1 MLICQCNA
9 MHRRNVVCG
18 GGAALFSAIVAT
30 LMGGAKP
37 VRAETIAGKV
47 PEIDRLAVRVV
58 VDSYQFAVAPSRKV
72 ANVDIEHF
80 GWGIGG
86 GKPPGKTLISEFGL
100 SMHVE
105 SRRGTETRNV
115 LMDFGFTPDALVNN
129 VNLVGIDPAGLD
141 ALVLSHGHYDH
152 FGGLAGF
159 LKQNNGKLKAKL
171 PMYIGGEEAFCSR
184 EWTAPPVRGDF
195 GALDRKALE
204 DASVAVT
211 YAEGPAPV
219 ADHGFTTGHI
229 GQTSFEKL
237 LSPSAMKVGVDH
249 GIGCYADKLP
259 EDERT
264 KAVIPDQ
271 FRHEIAIAFNL
282 RGRGLIVLTSCSH
295 RGVINAI
302 KQAQAASG
310 VNKVHAVIG
319 GFHLA
324 PYKEDYVR
332 DTITELK
339 SIDIDYVIPLHC
351 TGEPFFEIAKAEIPN
366 KLLRSYTGT
375 RFSAGNRSVC
385 RSAQRYSMATFRP
398 STNPPSFRP

>member
-9 MHRRNVVCG
+9 IHRRDVVCG

-30 LMGGAKP
+30 LMGGARP
-37 VRAETIAGKV
+37 VRAETIPGKV
-47 PEIDRLAVRVV
+47 PEIDRVAVRVV

-72 ANVDIEHF
+72 SDVEIEHF

-129 VNLVGIDPAGLD
+129 ANLVGIDSAALD
-141 ALVLSHGHYDH
+141 ALALSHGHYDH

-159 LKQNNGKLKAKL
+159 LMQNNGKLKAKL
-171 PMYIGGEEAFCSR
+171 PIYIGGEEAFCSR

-204 DASVAVT
+204 DANVAVT
-211 YAEGPAPV
+211 YAEGPALI

-237 LSPSAMKVGVDH
+237 LSPSAMKIGVDH

-271 FRHEIAIAFNL
+271 FRHEIAIAFNV

-302 KQAQAASG
+302 KQAQAVSG
-310 VNKVHAVIG
+310 IKKVHAVIG

-332 DTITELK
+332 DTITALK
-339 SIDIDYVIPLHC
+339 DIDIDYVIPLHC
-351 TGEPFFEIAKAEIPN
+351 TGEPFYEMAKAEIPN

-375 RFSAGNRSVC
+375 RFVFA
-385 RSAQRYSMATFRP
+385 A
-398 STNPPSFRP
+398 

>member
-1 MLICQCNA
+1 MLLCQCNA
-9 MHRRNVVCG
+9 IHRRDVICG
-18 GGAALFSAIVAT
+18 GGAALFSAVVTT
-30 LMGGAKP
+30 LIGSGKP
-37 VRAETIAGKV
+37 VRAEAVAGKV
-47 PEIDRLAVRVV
+47 PEIDRVAVRVV

-72 ANVDIEHF
+72 SDVEIEHF

-105 SRRGTETRNV
+105 SRRGTETRHV
-115 LMDFGFTPDALVNN
+115 LVDFGFTPDALVNN
-129 VNLVGIDPAGLD
+129 ANLVGIDPAALD

-171 PMYIGGEEAFCSR
+171 PIYIGGEDAFCSR

-204 DASVAVT
+204 GADVAVT
-211 YAEGPAPV
+211 FAEGPALV

-237 LSPSAMKVGVDH
+237 LSPSAMKIGVDH

-264 KAVIPDQ
+264 KAVVPDQ
-271 FRHEIAIAFNL
+271 FRHEIATAFNL
-282 RGRGLIVLTSCSH
+282 KGRGLIVLTSCSH

-310 VNKVHAVIG
+310 ISKIHAVIG

-332 DTITELK
+332 DTITALK
-339 SIDIDYVIPLHC
+339 GIEIDYVIPLHC
-351 TGEPFFEIAKAEIPN
+351 TGEPFYEMAKAEMPN

-375 RFSAGNRSVC
+375 RFIFA
-385 RSAQRYSMATFRP
+385 A
-398 STNPPSFRP
+398 

>member
-1 MLICQCNA
+1 MLICQCSA
-9 MHRRNVVCG
+9 IHRRDLMCG
-18 GGAALFSAIVAT
+18 GGAVLFSAIVGT
-30 LMGGAKP
+30 LIGSQKP
-37 VRAETIAGKV
+37 VRAETISGKV
-47 PEIDRLAVRVV
+47 PEIDRVAVRVV
-58 VDSYQFAVAPSRKV
+58 VDSYQFAVAPSRKLSDV
-72 ANVDIEHF
+72 EIEHF

-115 LMDFGFTPDALVNN
+115 LMDFGFTPGALVNN
-129 VNLVGIDPAGLD
+129 TNLVGIDPAALD

-171 PMYIGGEEAFCSR
+171 PIYIGGEEAFCSR

-204 DASVAVT
+204 DANVTVT
-211 YAEGPAPV
+211 YAQGPSLV
-219 ADHGFTTGHI
+219 ADHGFATGRI

-237 LSPSAMKVGVDH
+237 LSPSAMKIGVDH

-259 EDERT
+259 EEERT

-271 FRHEIAIAFNL
+271 FQHEIATAFNL
-282 RGRGLIVLTSCSH
+282 KGRGLIVLTSCSH

-302 KQAQAASG
+302 KQAQAVSG
-310 VNKVHAVIG
+310 INKVHAVIG

-332 DTITELK
+332 DTITALK
-339 SIDIDYVIPLHC
+339 GMDVDYVIPLHC
-351 TGEPFFEIAKAEIPN
+351 TGEPFYEMAKAEMPN

-375 RFSAGNRSVC
+375 RFIFA
-385 RSAQRYSMATFRP
+385 A
-398 STNPPSFRP
+398 